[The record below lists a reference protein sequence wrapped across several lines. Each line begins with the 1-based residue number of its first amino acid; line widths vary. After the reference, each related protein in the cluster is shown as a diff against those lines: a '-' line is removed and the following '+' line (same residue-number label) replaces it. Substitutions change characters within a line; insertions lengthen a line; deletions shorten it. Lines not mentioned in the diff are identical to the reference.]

1 MYSSSTN
8 KKFKIWGDK
17 TPQNTYLLS
26 IFSRS
31 IQMQSMFIVRD
42 GRDVVNSLVK
52 MMHTN
57 KKYQSYSEH
66 QLFQR
71 ATELWNK
78 SINVYDWL
86 QKKELIYY
94 FKV

>member
-1 MYSSSTN
+1 MWS
-8 KKFKIWGDK
+8 
-17 TPQNTYLLS
+17 P
-26 IFSRS
+26 
-31 IQMQSMFIVRD
+31 
-42 GRDVVNSLVK
+42 NSLVK

-86 QKKELIYY
+86 QKKGANLLLVKYEDFTSNPDKTINEIA
-94 FKV
+94 FF